1 MPNSKPW
8 KSCLVPA
15 HSIDSRPGSNNVRQS
30 QALFPLT
37 VSTTLCEKAFLCQ
50 RAQQAVLAS
59 NVNSNSTLSPCWP
72 DKSMVC
78 STSKRHQAR
87 RRGSA
92 SLSLAQCPV
101 PSHRSKQGSQDGTR
115 LRASTISVPRQVGL
129 LKACQDI
136 NAGKAGNTNPQKD
149 DLLIEAMNHLHHS
162 QLEGQSV
169 VVPCRRTILAKC
181 PSRAPPLS
189 ATGCCSNCKSSRLG
203 SPSVSTD
210 SKLWVRWCQ

>member
-1 MPNSKPW
+1 MQHLEEAPRPAKW
-8 KSCLVPA
+8 QRFLV
-15 HSIDSRPGSNNVRQS
+15 
-30 QALFPLT
+30 
-37 VSTTLCEKAFLCQ
+37 
-50 RAQQAVLAS
+50 
-59 NVNSNSTLSPCWP
+59 LSPVP
-72 DKSMVC
+72 RAKS
-78 STSKRHQAR
+78 
-87 RRGSA
+87 
-92 SLSLAQCPV
+92 P
-101 PSHRSKQGSQDGTR
+101 SKQGSQDSTR

-136 NAGKAGNTNPQKD
+136 NAGKAGNTNPQKV
-149 DLLIEAMNHLHHS
+149 DLLTVTMNHLHNS
-162 QLEGQSV
+162 QLEGQSD